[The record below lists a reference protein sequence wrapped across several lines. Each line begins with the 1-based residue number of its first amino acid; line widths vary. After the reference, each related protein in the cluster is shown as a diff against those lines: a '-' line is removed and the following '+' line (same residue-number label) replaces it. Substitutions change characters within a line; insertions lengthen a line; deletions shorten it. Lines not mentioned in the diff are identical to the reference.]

1 MNFLNPI
8 KHRIERFRTRHA
20 SAAPLAAVILAIAG
34 HAMPTGFA
42 QEPIA
47 EEPGAQVL
55 TRGPVHEAFAGIIS
69 FDPLPGIV
77 VTTAPPELIEEIPP
91 GERPVGDDVTW
102 IPGYWA
108 WDDERND
115 FLWIS
120 GIWRALPPGRE
131 WIVGYWG
138 ETTEGYQWTSGYWA
152 DVATTETTYLPAPP
166 KSVEE
171 GPNIEA
177 PSSGHGW
184 TPGCWIWSQERYA
197 WSPGY
202 WAEGRS
208 DWDWIPTHYVWT
220 RRGYVFVGGYWD
232 HSVERRGVLFAPVYF
247 ERSLYSRPGYSYSPT
262 IVINLTM
269 FTSHLFLRP
278 RYDHY
283 YFGDYYAPSYRDGG
297 FYASFSYQSSRRGY
311 DPFYAHQR
319 WNHRDDRDWERGI
332 ERDYQYRIDEKSARP
347 PHTWADQRRMEAGSP
362 ETRRNQSMLAVSLDQ
377 MSKREDSPTRFQPV
391 AKDDRERLA
400 QRGQEVQKS
409 REQRRAIEGEDGG
422 SPREGGKSAA
432 SKVPSARSPIAA
444 KAGNE
449 GKGSDRAP
457 EPQRAPQPE
466 QKPDSK
472 ALPGGRPA
480 QEEKGRPQSPPREG
494 ENAPPKAM
502 PQQEPGRPSPE
513 DMGKGRK
520 ADTPPVPNIRP
531 QQEPGRPSMEGKG
544 RKPELPPVPNIKP
557 QQVPPQQEPGSPSI
571 EGMGKGRKA
580 DTPPVPNIRP
590 QQAPPQQQEPGRPSM
605 EGRGRAPEAPQVP
618 NIRPQQA
625 PPQQQEPGRPSM
637 EGKGRAPEAP
647 QVPNV
652 RPQQAPPQQQPDRPA
667 REGRSQR
674 PAPQIPQAPQVI
686 PQAAP
691 SPPKADRPVTEDRGK
706 GKREDEDPRGKK
718 RN

>member
-1 MNFLNPI
+1 MNFPNPI
-8 KHRIERFRTRHA
+8 KHRIERRRTPHSPLA
-20 SAAPLAAVILAIAG
+20 WLAAVIFTLAS
-34 HAMPTGFA
+34 PPLTNCFA
-42 QEPIA
+42 QETVVD
-47 EEPGAQVL
+47 EPGAEVL

-69 FDPLPGIV
+69 FDSLPGIV
-77 VTTAPPELIEEIPP
+77 VSAVPPELIEEIPP
-91 GERPVGDDVTW
+91 GERPEGDNVTW

-108 WDDERND
+108 WDDERSD

-120 GIWRALPPGRE
+120 GIWRSLPPGRE

-138 ETTEGYQWTSGYWA
+138 ETTESYQWTSGYWA
-152 DVATTETTYLPAPP
+152 DATTTEITYLPAPP

-177 PSSGHGW
+177 PSSNHGW
-184 TPGCWIWSQERYA
+184 MPGNWTWQEERYA

-202 WAEGRS
+202 WAERRA
-208 DWDWIPTHYVWT
+208 DWDWIPAHYVWT
-220 RRGYVFVGGYWD
+220 RRGYVFVDGYWD
-232 HSVERRGVLFAPVYF
+232 YSVDRRGVLFAPVYF
-247 ERSLYSRPGYSYSPT
+247 ERGVYSRPGYSYSPS
-262 IVINLTM
+262 IVIDLAM

-278 RYDHY
+278 QYHHY

-311 DPFYAHQR
+311 DPVYAHQR
-319 WNHRDDRDWERGI
+319 WMHRDDRDWERGI
-332 ERDYQYRIDEKSARP
+332 EREYQYRIDEKSARP
-347 PHTWADQRRMEAGSP
+347 PHTWAAQRAMDAGTPEAL
-362 ETRRNQSMLAVSLDQ
+362 RNQSMLATPLDVL
-377 MSKREDSPTRFQPV
+377 SKREGSSTRFQPV
-391 AKDDRERLA
+391 AKDDRALLA
-400 QRGQEVQKS
+400 QRGQEIQKS
-409 REQRRAIEGEDGG
+409 REQRRALEAESAD
-422 SPREGGKSAA
+422 SPLETGKPVA
-432 SKVPSARSPIAA
+432 SKVPSTRSPIVA
-444 KAGNE
+444 KAEKE
-449 GKGSDRAP
+449 GKGTDKAP
-457 EPQRAPQPE
+457 EPLRAP
-466 QKPDSK
+466 K
-472 ALPGGRPA
+472 AEPGDRPGA
-480 QEEKGRPQSPPREG
+480 ENKDRPQSPPRPG
-494 ENAPPKAM
+494 EKAM
-502 PQQEPGRPSPE
+502 PPKEPGRPVTE
-513 DMGKGRK
+513 DMGKGKK
-520 ADTPPVPNIRP
+520 ADTPPVPKIRP
-531 QQEPGRPSMEGKG
+531 QQDPGRPSMEGKG

-580 DTPPVPNIRP
+580 DTPP
-590 QQAPPQQQEPGRPSM
+590 
-605 EGRGRAPEAPQVP
+605 VP